1 MVCSSFALAVTPV
14 DISAEIP
21 TTSSAKTAEVVPL
34 NKATFSYT
42 HDELTEGFDPWDQY
56 SISIGRKFSF
66 GSVIGRVNQA
76 RRFNTNGTQV
86 EVDAYPRIRDGTY
99 LYLNAGRSSDS
110 IFPSQRYGFEIFQN
124 LSHAWEASL
133 GTRYLEFDQ
142 SIVRIYTGTVG
153 KYIGNYY
160 YLFRANFVP
169 DDAGDSF
176 SGRMQIRRYYG
187 DENYV
192 AISAS
197 AGESPT
203 LVTAGNIAVLR
214 SSGGSLDLYH
224 SIAPTLFG
232 SLGLSYSRDE
242 IRAGAFRGDWTYSG
256 ALEKRF

>member
-1 MVCSSFALAVTPV
+1 MEVTPS
-14 DISAEIP
+14 DISADIP
-21 TTSSAKTAEVVPL
+21 TKTSADVAEVVLL
-34 NKATFSYT
+34 NKAIISYA

-56 SISIGRKFSF
+56 SVSLGRKFSF
-66 GSVIGRVNQA
+66 GSVIARVNQA

-124 LSHAWEASL
+124 LGNAWEASL
-133 GTRYLEFDQ
+133 GNRYLEFDQ

-169 DDAGDSF
+169 DEAGDSY

-187 DENYV
+187 NENYV
-192 AISAS
+192 SISAS
-197 AGESPT
+197 AGDSPT
-203 LVTAGNIAVLR
+203 LVTAGNIAVLK

-224 SIAPTLFG
+224 SLTATVFG
-232 SLGLSYSRDE
+232 SLGLSYSKDE
-242 IRAGAFRGDWTYSG
+242 IRAGTYRGDWTYSG
-256 ALEKRF
+256 SIEKRF